1 MIKAIVFDIGGVV
14 MIRGKLRH
22 LSEHISNATGMN
34 LEFVDKLVHKYW
46 DIWKLDGIKEEQ
58 FYNSIIKDLGVKAD
72 RKKIMIDESK
82 RNYPDTKVVSMIK
95 KLRKKYLTVALTNN
109 VREWFEDAIVN
120 YDFMW
125 LFNHIITSYE
135 TKKAKPDKAIYD
147 IMLQKTGL
155 KADEC
160 VFVDDQA
167 ENLPVPKKMGMKVI
181 HYRNYKQCF
190 EELRNLGVE
199 I

>member
-82 RNYPDTKVVSMIK
+82 RNYPDTKMVSMIK